1 MRFVWCAAALVAFA
15 GAQEHL
21 PQRRILSA
29 ARVSAESPFAA
40 GCDGTQTGDHYRHAA
55 VEAWVAVDPRN
66 PLRMAGMWQQDRWS
80 NGGATGLVA
89 AVTLDGGE
97 TWQQSLPPFSS
108 CAGLDARYVRVSD
121 PWISIAP
128 DGTIFAMGLAI
139 STTQE
144 FSTMVV
150 SQSSD
155 GLRWSAPVKLIEDS
169 NRDVLNDKNS
179 LTADPMDARFVYAVW
194 DRVTGLATSGANNY
208 RGPAYFARTTNGGA
222 SWEPARAIYD
232 PGGNAQT
239 IGNQIVVLPD
249 GTLINVFTLIR
260 NATAPLVPDERLSVA
275 VMRSTDKGGTW
286 SAPAIVAAEQA
297 VGVSDVKTGV
307 PVRSGSIVVEVAVD
321 DVTGALYLVWEDGRF
336 SNGQR
341 EGVAM
346 SRSTDGGFT
355 WSAPAQV
362 NQVPQVQ
369 AFTPMVAAH
378 GGEVAV
384 TYYDF
389 RKDTDDPKTLLTSYW
404 RAISEDGGRSWT
416 EAPMAEPFDLTKA
429 PVTAGTG
436 YFVGDYQ
443 GLAAANGR
451 FLSFFVKSA
460 AGAVPSSVYATSRPT
475 GGDVRHNG
483 RTEVNRYILRRDI
496 ERRTGSRVVRK

>member
-1 MRFVWCAAALVAFA
+1 
-15 GAQEHL
+15 
-21 PQRRILSA
+21 
-29 ARVSAESPFAA
+29 
-40 GCDGTQTGDHYRHAA
+40 
-55 VEAWVAVDPRN
+55 
-66 PLRMAGMWQQDRWS
+66 
-80 NGGATGLVA
+80 
-89 AVTLDGGE
+89 
-97 TWQQSLPPFSS
+97 
-108 CAGLDARYVRVSD
+108 
-121 PWISIAP
+121 
-128 DGTIFAMGLAI
+128 
-139 STTQE
+139 
-144 FSTMVV
+144 
-150 SQSSD
+150 
-155 GLRWSAPVKLIEDS
+155 
-169 NRDVLNDKNS
+169 
-179 LTADPMDARFVYAVW
+179 MDARFVYAVW

-404 RAISEDGGRSWT
+404 RAISEDGGRNWT